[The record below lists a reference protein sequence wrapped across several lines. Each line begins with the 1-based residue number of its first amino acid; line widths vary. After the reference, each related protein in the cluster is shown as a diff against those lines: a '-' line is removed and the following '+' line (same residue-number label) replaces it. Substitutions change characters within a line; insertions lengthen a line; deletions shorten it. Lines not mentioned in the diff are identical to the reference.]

1 MDGARPIADESLKT
15 APPDVPKVRAMGSGT
30 GSDRTRSHVKVA
42 LEVVHHDRWVLGGL
56 RDGRLRVIAQSR
68 PRPASAPAAQ
78 PGPMADVRPI
88 YSELSPIARR
98 CLYERHPLAVNSI
111 ADPRDHQDDWEIY
124 WPALVYA
131 PVGLADTRPVGLLIV
146 GSRSQHWYTQ
156 AEIDYVA
163 ALGVALTA
171 AVSCVTGP
179 LGRLS
184 PRERRFALLIAE
196 GLSDEEIALA
206 LELDPPT
213 VKRAS
218 DAILRKLAV
227 RSRYDLRDLVPG
239 LSATDRPQVL

>member
-1 MDGARPIADESLKT
+1 
-15 APPDVPKVRAMGSGT
+15 MGSGT

-56 RDGRLRVIAQSR
+56 RDGRLRVIAQS
-68 PRPASAPAAQ
+68 PARPAHASTPAA
-78 PGPMADVRPI
+78 PVADVRPI
-88 YSELSPIARR
+88 YSELSPLARR

-111 ADPRDHQDDWEIY
+111 ADPRDHQDDWEIH

-146 GSRSQHWYTQ
+146 GSRGQHWYTQ

-171 AVSCVTGP
+171 TVASVTGP
-179 LGRLS
+179 LGRLT
-184 PRERRFALLIAE
+184 PRERRFALLIAQ
-196 GLSDEEIALA
+196 GLSDEEIAHA
-206 LELDPPT
+206 LELDERT
-213 VKRAS
+213 AKRAS

-227 RSRYDLRDLVPG
+227 RSRYEVRDLVPG
-239 LSATDRPQVL
+239 LGTTDRPQVI